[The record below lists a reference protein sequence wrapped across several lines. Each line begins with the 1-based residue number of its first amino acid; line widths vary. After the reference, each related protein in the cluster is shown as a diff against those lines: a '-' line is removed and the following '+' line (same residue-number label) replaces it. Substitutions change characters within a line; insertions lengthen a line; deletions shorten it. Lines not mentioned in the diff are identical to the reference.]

1 MFTVLSKKK
10 RLIIYLLAPPL
21 DEWPLPFTLKKLP
34 EKQSI
39 LDAIEHLFAKYL
51 EIRPL
56 FLAPARPMNEE
67 WKMSPYFGVLPFF
80 LSALRG
86 NIVPNV
92 ITPLVYQDMKETI
105 ASNT

>member
-1 MFTVLSKKK
+1 MQATQECVTSSGVTPGSIPITHK
-10 RLIIYLLAPPL
+10 
-21 DEWPLPFTLKKLP
+21 LKKDKDKGSMLP

-56 FLAPARPMNEE
+56 FFLFARPINDE

-80 LSALRG
+80 FRALEKIIYTLS
-86 NIVPNV
+86 
-92 ITPLVYQDMKETI
+92 Q
-105 ASNT
+105 